1 MPGFAIRKSFPVS
14 RERMWSIFA
23 DFGVS
28 STPSTKIELESQGD
42 AERGHIGAI
51 RRIYIGRDVYREKLT
66 EYQPGKSLSYQL
78 LEGAPVDDYSGTIE
92 IDGDDRQSSVT
103 WRVRFRPRFPVP
115 AWMVEKNAAGVING
129 ILNELHGIV
138 SNSD

>member
-1 MPGFAIRKSFPVS
+1 MPGFAIQKSFPVS
-14 RERMWSIFA
+14 RERVWSIFS

-66 EYQPGKSLSYQL
+66 EYQPGKLLSYQL
-78 LEGAPVDDYSGTIE
+78 LDGAPVDDYFGTIE
-92 IDGDDRQSSVT
+92 VDGDDQQSTVIWT
-103 WRVRFRPRFPVP
+103 VRFRPRFPVP
-115 AWMVEKNAAGVING
+115 AWMVEKNASRVING
-129 ILNELHGIV
+129 ILSELYTVLTRI
-138 SNSD
+138 